1 MSRDSVER
9 RWRANRLTHD
19 LRAILGGYVGPVGA
33 VVASLCCF
41 GTPVLVAAFTSL
53 GLGVF
58 LIDLILLPLLVVFL
72 GLTVYGSYVR
82 RTRHQKTYPL
92 ALIAILAVLLI
103 PAIFIS
109 TAMAYTALIG
119 LVGVVLTDSRLIH
132 RVSVQ

>member
-1 MSRDSVER
+1 MTFGPFLAATWG
-9 RWRANRLTHD
+9 RWALWWPR
-19 LRAILGGYVGPVGA
+19 
-33 VVASLCCF
+33 CCF

-53 GLGVF
+53 GLGVL

-132 RVSVQ
+132 RAAYSNA

>member
-1 MSRDSVER
+1 M
-9 RWRANRLTHD
+9 
-19 LRAILGGYVGPVGA
+19 GPAGA
-33 VVASLCCF
+33 VVASLCCL

-53 GLGVF
+53 GLGVL

-103 PAIFIS
+103 PATIFIS

-132 RVSVQ
+132 RVSVQYA